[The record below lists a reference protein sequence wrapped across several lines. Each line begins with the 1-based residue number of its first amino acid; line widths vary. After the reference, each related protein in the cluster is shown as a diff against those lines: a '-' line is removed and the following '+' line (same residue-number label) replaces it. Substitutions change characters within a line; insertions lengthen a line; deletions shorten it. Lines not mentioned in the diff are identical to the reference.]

1 MKSEIKTSNN
11 IEIAGVVS
19 CLPKRKIENSDID
32 VLSYN
37 NSENL
42 SNLDI
47 NSNEIID
54 NLYSALEKAI
64 NDEEYEVAA
73 KIRDRIKQIDK

>member
-1 MKSEIKTSNN
+1 MRLGAHIYLAILYISTVVFSAFISNN
-11 IEIAGVVS
+11 AIAIIMTPIAIA
-19 CLPKRKIENSDID
+19 LAT
-32 VLSYN
+32 
-37 NSENL
+37 
-42 SNLDI
+42 NLDI
-47 NSNEIID
+47 NPNEIID

>member
-1 MKSEIKTSNN
+1 MID
-11 IEIAGVVS
+11 
-19 CLPKRKIENSDID
+19 KIEKSDID

-54 NLYSALEKAI
+54 NLHSALEKAI